1 LPSSQG
7 ILTSD
12 LRENLQ
18 RTLGANYTIQRELSG
33 GGMALVYVARDEA
46 LGRDVVIKILMPEL
60 AATLNIER
68 FTREIKLV
76 AKLQQANIVPVITA
90 GAVGALPYYSM
101 PFIEGLTLRQRMEQ
115 GSPPALNESVRILGD
130 IARAL
135 EYAHDHGV
143 VHRDIK
149 PENVLL
155 SGRTAVVTD
164 FGIAKAINA
173 AQTPPVG
180 PTLTAVGASLGTPG
194 YMAPEQAAGDKVD
207 ERADIYAWG
216 VVAYELIAGR
226 HPFRDKKTAQQMIAA
241 QIVEKPRPI
250 EHVSPRVPGTLAALI
265 MRAME
270 KQPEDRPQSARE
282 VVQTLDDSAS
292 MTMTRNWR
300 TTVLVGAVLL
310 LLLLAAAIAFRRPIY
325 NWLHGYVGSGDGGPV
340 ISTLAVLPFANNTG
354 NPQDEYFSQG
364 MTDEL
369 ARGAVSRGAAA
380 RARHIP
386 DPVPRLFLARKTVT
400 STQQNQSL

>member
-1 LPSSQG
+1 
-7 ILTSD
+7 
-12 LRENLQ
+12 
-18 RTLGANYTIQRELSG
+18 
-33 GGMALVYVARDEA
+33 MALVYVARDEA

-101 PFIEGLTLRQRMEQ
+101 PFIEGLSLRQRMEQ
-115 GSPPALNESVRILGD
+115 GPRPPLNESVRILGD

-135 EYAHDHGV
+135 EYAHEHGV

-180 PTLTAVGASLGTPG
+180 LTLTAIGASLGTPG

-207 ERADIYAWG
+207 QRADIYAWG
-216 VVAYELIAGR
+216 VVAYELIAGQ

-250 EHVSPRVPGTLAALI
+250 DDVTPRVPASLASLI

-270 KQPEDRPQSARE
+270 KQPGDRPQSARE

-292 MTMTRNWR
+292 MTMTRNWLR
-300 TTVLVGAVLL
+300 TAVVGAVLL
-310 LLLLAAAIAFRRPIY
+310 LLLLAAVIAFRRPIS
-325 NWLHGYVGSGDGGPV
+325 NWLHGYVGSREGARV
-340 ISTLAVLPFANNTG
+340 ISTVAVLPLAKKTAAIRMGQTDYANA
-354 NPQDEYFSQG
+354 SQKSASH
-364 MTDEL
+364 T
-369 ARGAVSRGAAA
+369 
-380 RARHIP
+380 
-386 DPVPRLFLARKTVT
+386 
-400 STQQNQSL
+400 

>member
-7 ILTSD
+7 ILTSN

-18 RTLGANYTIQRELSG
+18 RTLGTNYTILRELGG

-68 FTREIKLV
+68 FTREIRLV
-76 AKLQQANIVPVITA
+76 AKLQQANIVPVIAA
-90 GAVGALPYYSM
+90 GAVGSLPYYSM
-101 PFIEGLTLRQRMEQ
+101 PFIEGLTLRQRLEQ
-115 GSPPALNESVRILGD
+115 GSPLPLNESVRILGD

-135 EYAHDHGV
+135 EYAHAHGV

-155 SGRTAVVTD
+155 SGGTAVVTD

-173 AQTPPVG
+173 AQTPAVG
-180 PTLTAVGASLGTPG
+180 PTLTAIGASLGTPG

-207 ERADIYAWG
+207 ERADVYAWG
-216 VVAYELIAGR
+216 VVAYELIAGK
-226 HPFRDKKTAQQMIAA
+226 HPFRDKKTAQQLIAA

-250 EHVSPRVPGTLAALI
+250 DEVNRKVPAPLASLI

-270 KQPEDRPQSARE
+270 KQPVDRPQSAQE
-282 VVQTLDDSAS
+282 VVKTLDDSAL
-292 MTMTRNWR
+292 MARAPNR
-300 TTVLVGAVLL
+300 RRIALVGVLL
-310 LLLLAAAIAFRRPIY
+310 FLLLLAAAIAFRRPISK
-325 NWLHGYVGSGDGGPV
+325 WLHGLAGLDDTPV
-340 ISTLAVLPFANNTG
+340 ISTLAVLPFVNNSG
-354 NPQDEYFSQG
+354 NPRNQLPSQRRPASSA
-364 MTDEL
+364 L
-369 ARGAVSRGAAA
+369 Q
-380 RARHIP
+380 
-386 DPVPRLFLARKTVT
+386 TVT
-400 STQQNQSL
+400 FTPQNQSV